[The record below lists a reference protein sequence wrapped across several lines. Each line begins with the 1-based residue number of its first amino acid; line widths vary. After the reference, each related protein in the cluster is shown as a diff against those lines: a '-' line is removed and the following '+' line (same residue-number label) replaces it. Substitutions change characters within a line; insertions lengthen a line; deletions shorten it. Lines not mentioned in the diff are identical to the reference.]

1 MSSTKS
7 NIVLNIND
15 WNTNAIKYMAP
26 RITQSKGKAISMIST
41 QTNRVLN
48 ISTPLMLTWGINDF
62 VDENGESD
70 GKFQIS
76 LQFPNSEYANA
87 QTDEFLRKFKDF
99 ENQVIDDAVK
109 NSENWW
115 GEEMDRGIVKHTL
128 FPFLKYSKDKLTKKI
143 DLTKAPSI
151 RAKVPNYDGKWSVE
165 IYDPK
170 GQLLFPCENHNLSP
184 MDFVPKQSRV
194 ACVLQCGGIWI
205 GGKGWGVTWKLIQC
219 VVKKQEIEHIFG
231 KCHIQLSD
239 EDTNLIETQGG
250 DKSIMSESEDP
261 DVIISTPTPTP
272 TPVVVQSSKPAPT
285 PTPVVVQ
292 SSKPAPTPTPVPIS
306 TMVEDS
312 DDEGNEGNEGNV
324 HVTPTP
330 AIQIQEPVTASPVQ
344 EQVVQKKTVKKIVK
358 KAT

>member
-1 MSSTKS
+1 MSAKS
-7 NIVLNIND
+7 NIVLNVND
-15 WNTNAIKYMAP
+15 WNTSAIKYMAP
-26 RITQSKGKAISMIST
+26 RITPSKGKAISMIST

-87 QTDEFLRKFKDF
+87 QTDEFLKKFKDF

-109 NSENWW
+109 NSEIWW
-115 GEEMDRGIVKHTL
+115 GEEMERGIVKHTL

-170 GQLLFPCENHNLSP
+170 GQLLFPCENPNLTP

-205 GGKGWGVTWKLIQC
+205 GGKGWGITWKLVQC

-231 KCHIQLSD
+231 KCHIKLSD
-239 EDTNLIETQGG
+239 EDTNLIENQSS
-250 DKSIMSESEDP
+250 DKSVMSESEDP
-261 DVIISTPTPTP
+261 DVIVSKPVQQSVPVPTPIVVAQQTA
-272 TPVVVQSSKPAPT
+272 PV
-285 PTPVVVQ
+285 
-292 SSKPAPTPTPVPIS
+292 S
-306 TMVEDS
+306 TLVEDS
-312 DDEGNEGNEGNV
+312 DDEGANEP
-324 HVTPTP
+324 PTQDP
-330 AIQIQEPVTASPVQ
+330 VPVPVQEPVAAP
-344 EQVVQKKTVKKIVK
+344 KKVIKKVVK

>member
-1 MSSTKS
+1 MSTKS

-99 ENQVIDDAVK
+99 ENQVIDDAVR
-109 NSENWW
+109 NSDNWW

-170 GQLLFPCENHNLSP
+170 GQLLFPCENPNLSP

-239 EDTNLIETQGG
+239 EDTNLIENQGG
-250 DKSIMSESEDP
+250 DKTIMSESEDP
-261 DVIISTPTPTP
+261 DVIVSTPKPTPVVVQPTP
-272 TPVVVQSSKPAPT
+272 TPVVA
-285 PTPVVVQ
+285 
-292 SSKPAPTPTPVPIS
+292 APIS
-306 TMVEDS
+306 TLVEDS
-312 DDEGNEGNEGNV
+312 DDEENDPVLPVTQAPAVQEPIQDPV
-324 HVTPTP
+324 PVTP
-330 AIQIQEPVTASPVQ
+330 PVQ
-344 EQVVQKKTVKKIVK
+344 EPAAPKKIIKKIVK